1 MLAEP
6 IRLIKLLYEPK
17 ASFAQQVKELLQV
30 GEQALL
36 IDRFPTE
43 AEPFSRF
50 IEQISSRLFYANALR
65 KQDALVALRAE
76 KQGSDYRSYSRSPY
90 HFALHSDGSERE
102 NPPEAMALLCIEAA
116 EQGGASL
123 FCHIGDLLALL
134 GDADKEALTK
144 QEFLFRNKAKPILWQ
159 EAGHWQL
166 RYNRIHIEQGT
177 ELSLEQA
184 ALLDRLDAAAAQAAQ
199 RLVLQAGQLLLL
211 DNMRFLHGREA
222 FAPSSGRC
230 LLRLRFYL
238 T

>member
-17 ASFAQQVKELLQV
+17 ASFAQQVKELLRA

-43 AEPFSRF
+43 AEPFSSF

-76 KQGSDYRSYSRSPY
+76 KRGNDYRSYSRSPY

-102 NPPEAMALLCIEAA
+102 EPPEGMALLCLKAA
-116 EQGGASL
+116 EDGGASL
-123 FCHIGDLLALL
+123 FCHIEELLALL
-134 GDADKEALTK
+134 TEADKKALEK
-144 QEFLFRNKAKPILWQ
+144 QEFLFRNRAKPILWR
-159 EAGHWQL
+159 EAGYWHL
-166 RYNRIHIEQGT
+166 RYNRIHIEQGG
-177 ELSLEQA
+177 ELNIEQA

-199 RLVLQAGQLLLL
+199 RLILEAGQLLLL
-211 DNMRFLHGREA
+211 HNMRFLHGREA
-222 FAPSSGRC
+222 FAPRSGRC